1 MPRYFTEQLLA
12 SNVNLENVFPEKQ
25 KNAQNRNGVSYNM
38 ADVALYLKDASE
50 NFKSKDPKFLDL
62 DEAIKEIMNRYYKSI
77 GEPNP
82 FEVKEKDKFEGKT
95 PKEAAVVTDGEVK
108 RKGALKAAPVEK
120 AAPAPALSESD
131 LKKLDDLRK
140 QLESNKE
147 IFIEF
152 YDENERKEFIELL
165 VGKLEATEVLAEDS
179 EYYAERAKI
188 YQQFI
193 KELEKI

>member
-12 SNVNLENVFPEKQ
+12 ANVNLENVFPEKQ

-120 AAPAPALSESD
+120 AEEPEDPRHIKLREELAKRKELLFDEYDDAEKAEFIKEYQEKVKLEAEFAEEED
-131 LKKLDDLRK
+131 DDYFKKRV
-140 QLESNKE
+140 E
-147 IFIEF
+147 IL
-152 YDENERKEFIELL
+152 KEFIN
-165 VGKLEATEVLAEDS
+165 KL
-179 EYYAERAKI
+179 K
-188 YQQFI
+188 Q
-193 KELEKI
+193 